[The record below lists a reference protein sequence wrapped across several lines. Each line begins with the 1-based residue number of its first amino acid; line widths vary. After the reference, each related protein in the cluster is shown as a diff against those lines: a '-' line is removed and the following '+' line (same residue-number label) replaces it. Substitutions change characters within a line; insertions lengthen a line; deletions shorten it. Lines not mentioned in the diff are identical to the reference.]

1 MKAISFILL
10 ILALVLKERFPLEC
24 LLIIQSALFLFNR
37 NSPKLFFKRVVFVIP
52 PLFGILILNPSFF
65 PIFLCKSLTSLLAIS
80 VITANF
86 DVGKISS
93 VLKRFHIPDYLGEMF
108 VLAFRYSHT
117 FVDEVLLVKRNLWLR
132 GSFAK
137 KDIFKSSF
145 LGPVVGH
152 LFLRSL
158 KKSEKIHQAMKLR
171 GY

>member
-1 MKAISFILL
+1 MA
-10 ILALVLKERFPLEC
+10 LALKERFILEC
-24 LLIIQSALFLFNR
+24 LLAIQLVVFSITKNPFKIFL
-37 NSPKLFFKRVVFVIP
+37 KRVIFIIP
-52 PLFGILILNPSFF
+52 PLLGILILNSSYFF
-65 PIFLCKSLTSLLAIS
+65 VVLSKSLTSLLAIS

-86 DVGKISS
+86 NISKIGPAF
-93 VLKRFHIPDYLGEMF
+93 KRFGVPDYLGEMF
-108 VLAFRYSHT
+108 ILSFRYSHT

-137 KDIFKSSF
+137 KDILKSSF

-158 KKSEKIHQAMKLR
+158 KKSEKIHHSMKLR